1 MKITPKQYA
10 RGLYE
15 LVADKSRAEVERLIA
30 EFVKFLHHNNDLAK
44 AEEVVAELEVLFK
57 EASGELNIEVVSA
70 RKLSKSAKEALKVY
84 LEHKSGAKGV
94 SFLETINPEII
105 GGFIARYDD
114 KVVDSSLRSSLA
126 QFSKQLS
133 N

>member
-1 MKITPKQYA
+1 MKINPKQYA

-15 LVADKSRAEVERLIA
+15 LVAGKSKIEAERLIS
-30 EFVKFLHHNNDLAK
+30 EFVKFLYHNNDLTK
-44 AEEVVAELEVLFK
+44 ADQVVYELETLFQ

-70 RKLSKSAKEALKVY
+70 RKLSKAAKEALKTY
-84 LEHKSGAKGV
+84 LEHKSGAKDV
-94 SFLETINPEII
+94 SFLETIDPEII